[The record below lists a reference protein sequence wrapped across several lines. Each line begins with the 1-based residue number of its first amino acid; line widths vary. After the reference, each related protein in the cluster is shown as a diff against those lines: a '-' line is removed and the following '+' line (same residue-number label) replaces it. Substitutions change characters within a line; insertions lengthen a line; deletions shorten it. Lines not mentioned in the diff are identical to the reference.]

1 MADIIQNADKTN
13 WVILITDGEADGFIE
28 VGEGQWLAT
37 ERDVEIITSSRAD
50 AVNRAAILGFDVPD
64 DFKDPTPF

>member
-1 MADIIQNADKTN
+1 MDDIIQNATTTN
-13 WVILITDGEADGFIE
+13 WVILITDGVADGFIE

-50 AVNRAAILGFDVPD
+50 AVNRASVLGLTVALELE
-64 DFKDPTPF
+64 